1 MKTSKSVVKSG
12 CFLKIP
18 GWRAHIF
25 YWNEGA
31 VSGVLRKNIFVA
43 DLLGTSYLCE
53 LLQSSLT
60 FKNSKMW

>member
-31 VSGVLRKNIFVA
+31 VSGVLRENIFVA
-43 DLLGTSYLCE
+43 DLLEKCGKSGYFEKRLR
-53 LLQSSLT
+53 
-60 FKNSKMW
+60 